1 MKRNNIYL
9 AAAAALLAL
18 AGCDRALE
26 PSGGAI
32 TVEASIGPL
41 TKVQTSGV
49 STTFEAGDRL
59 TLYAWTGG
67 AASVPATRVADGVPY
82 TLGADGTWTPA
93 VPLHWQNATDAHYFL
108 GVSPV
113 RSITDFTADAFSPD
127 PADYAA
133 SDLLIATNFGTGG
146 AGLKDTGAAVPLT
159 FHHAM
164 ARLDVN
170 LRFRS
175 EWTSVP
181 AADQVGVIVTAKS
194 GATVNY
200 LTQAVTAAGS
210 AGAVPMLA
218 SAAAGG
224 YHLGFKSIQ
233 VPQEGVRRISL
244 TVDGMDY
251 VYEAAEDI
259 PLESGKFTTLSL
271 VLGKDK
277 LELADVAVSDWTEIA
292 DLPGG
297 EASGTWDLATPL
309 TIEAIE
315 AGAQVT
321 FTFSTVVAENSVQYR
336 TWSGAA
342 WGDWTTYTGG
352 TAITLTN
359 VGDKLQFRGDNASY
373 ASDADRDYSN
383 IQFDKDCYV
392 YGNIMSLIT
401 STGYSTATTLT
412 GSYSFCKL
420 FHYNIRLKSHAT
432 NQLLLPATTLAECCY
447 ESMFEGCVNLTST
460 PVLPATTL
468 ATACYKRMFCGCNN
482 LTTAPALSATTL
494 ADYCYESMFEG
505 CVNLTSTPVLPATTL
520 AEWCYSS
527 MFSNCTSLT
536 TAPALPAETLAAE
549 CYYYMFRDCTS
560 LTTAP
565 AELPATT
572 LAERCYFCMF
582 AGCISLTTAPALPAE
597 TLAKACYSCMFAGC
611 SSLTTAP
618 ALPATTLAEACYYF
632 MFDVCT
638 SLTAAPVLPA
648 TTLTKECYYGM
659 FRDCSKLASVT
670 CLATDISASECTKG
684 WLKNAGRDV
693 SGQKTFTTPSSTA
706 WQMDSDSGIP
716 TGWTR
721 VDYVAPVA
729 P

>member
-1 MKRNNIYL
+1 MKRYNIYL
-9 AAAAALLAL
+9 ALTAALLSL

-32 TVEASIGPL
+32 TVEASIGPM
-41 TKVQTSGV
+41 TKVQTTGV
-49 STTFEAGDRL
+49 ATTFETGDRL
-59 TLYAWTGG
+59 ALYAWTGS
-67 AASVPATRVADGVPY
+67 ATSVPASRTVDGVPN
-82 TLGADGTWTPA
+82 TLGADGKWTPSA
-93 VPLHWQNATDAHYFL
+93 PMLWQNATDAHFFV

-113 RSITDFTADAFSPD
+113 RSISDFTADPFVLD
-127 PADYAA
+127 PADYEAG
-133 SDLLIATNFGTGG
+133 DLLVAANFGTGG

-175 EWTSVP
+175 EWASAP
-181 AADQVGVIVTAKS
+181 SADQVRVAVTAKS
-194 GATVNY
+194 GASVNY
-200 LTQAVTAAGS
+200 LTQAVTAAGTI
-210 AGAVPMLA
+210 GAVPMLA

-233 VPQEGVRRISL
+233 VPQEGVRRITVSL
-244 TVDGMDY
+244 DGMDY
-251 VYEAAEDI
+251 VYEASEDI
-259 PLESGKFTTLSL
+259 PLESGKFTTLNL

-277 LELADVAVSDWTEIA
+277 LELADVAVSDWTEVA
-292 DLPGG
+292 ALPGG
-297 EASGTWDLATPL
+297 EASGTWDLAAPL

-352 TAITLTN
+352 LAITLTN

-412 GSYSFCKL
+412 GSNSFCKL
-420 FHYNIRLKSHAT
+420 FYDNIRLKSHAT
-432 NQLLLPATTLAECCY
+432 KQLLLPATTLAPSCY
-447 ESMFEGCVNLTST
+447 HGMFSRCTSLTT
-460 PVLPATTL
+460 APDLPATTL
-468 ATACYKRMFCGCNN
+468 TAYCYAAMFNSCWLLTSPPTLPAETLAEDCYK
-482 LTTAPALSATTL
+482 
-494 ADYCYESMFEG
+494 SMFSD
-505 CVNLTSTPVLPATTL
+505 CICLTSAPTLPATTL

-527 MFSNCTSLT
+527 MFSGCTSLT
-536 TAPALPAETLAAE
+536 TAPALPAETLALS
-549 CYYYMFRDCTS
+549 CYVDMF
-560 LTTAP
+560 
-565 AELPATT
+565 
-572 LAERCYFCMF
+572 
-582 AGCISLTTAPALPAE
+582 
-597 TLAKACYSCMFAGC
+597 
-611 SSLTTAP
+611 
-618 ALPATTLAEACYYF
+618 EA
-632 MFDVCT
+632 CT

-659 FRDCSKLASVT
+659 FNQCFRLASVT
-670 CLATDISASECTKG
+670 CLATDISASECTME

-693 SGQKTFTTPSSTA
+693 PGQKTFTTPSTTA
-706 WQMDSDSGIP
+706 WPSGDSGIP
-716 TGWTR
+716 DGWTR
-721 VDYVAPVA
+721 VDYVAPVV

>member
-9 AAAAALLAL
+9 ATAAALLAL

-32 TVEASIGPL
+32 TVEASIGPM
-41 TKVQTSGV
+41 TKVQTTGV
-49 STTFEAGDRL
+49 ATTFETGDRIAV
-59 TLYAWTGG
+59 YAWTGG
-67 AASVPATRVADGVPY
+67 ADSVPASRTVDGVPN
-82 TLGADGTWTPA
+82 TLGSDGKWTPSA
-93 VPLHWQNATDAHYFL
+93 PMLWQNATDAHFFV

-113 RSITDFTADAFSPD
+113 RSISDFTADPFVLD
-127 PADYAA
+127 PADYEAG
-133 SDLLIATNFGTGG
+133 DLLVAANFGTGG

-181 AADQVGVIVTAKS
+181 AADQVGVTVTAKS

-244 TVDGMDY
+244 TVDGVDY
-251 VYEAAEDI
+251 VYEAGEDI
-259 PLESGKFTTLSL
+259 PLQSGKFTTLSL

-277 LELADVAVSDWTEIA
+277 LELSDVAVSDWTEIA

-321 FTFSTVVAENSVQYR
+321 FTFSSVVAENSVQYR

-373 ASDADRDYSN
+373 ATSSSNYSS
-383 IQFDKDCYV
+383 IRFDKYCYV

-412 GSYSFCKL
+412 GSYSFFKL
-420 FHYNIRLKSHAT
+420 FYYNICLKSHAT
-432 NQLLLPATTLAECCY
+432 KQLFLPATTLADSCY
-447 ESMFEGCVNLTST
+447 ENMFEECSELTT
-460 PVLPATTL
+460 APVLPATTL
-468 ATACYKRMFCGCNN
+468 ATACYANMFLSCSM
-482 LTTAPALSATTL
+482 LSSPPALPATTL
-494 ADYCYESMFEG
+494 ADNCYQGMFANCISLTTVPALPATTLAKYCYFAMFEDCEG
-505 CVNLTSTPVLPATTL
+505 LNSTPVLPATTL
-520 AEWCYSS
+520 TECCY
-527 MFSNCTSLT
+527 
-536 TAPALPAETLAAE
+536 
-549 CYYYMFRDCTS
+549 
-560 LTTAP
+560 
-565 AELPATT
+565 
-572 LAERCYFCMF
+572 ERMF
-582 AGCISLTTAPALPAE
+582 AACIHLN
-597 TLAKACYSCMFAGC
+597 
-611 SSLTTAP
+611 
-618 ALPATTLAEACYYF
+618 
-632 MFDVCT
+632 
-638 SLTAAPVLPA
+638 
-648 TTLTKECYYGM
+648 
-659 FRDCSKLASVT
+659 RVT
-670 CLATDISASECTKG
+670 CLATDISAFNCTG
-684 WLKNAGRDV
+684 DWLKNAGKEV
-693 SGQKTFTTPSSTA
+693 IIEGVGIKEVHTPASMDSA
-706 WQMDSDSGIP
+706 WPKNSDSGIP
-716 TGWTR
+716 IGWTR
-721 VDYVAPVA
+721 VDYVAPVV